1 MSEEE
6 KEAIEHLKV
15 EREYA
20 WDGDI
25 IEIALNYID
34 KLQKENKKYIDI
46 FNSTEKIMNRQERT
60 KDKLLK
66 ENVELQKEN
75 EELTNELSKIQ
86 CDNRQLELELEKANK
101 QLDLDYVDNNFIS
114 KDKIREVLKDIYFY
128 YGQNNDM
135 LLVDKIR
142 EELLGE

>member
-6 KEAIEHLKV
+6 KKAIEYLIKEYEIQANEYKV
-15 EREYA
+15 ELLPITFDKETYLTLKTT
-20 WDGDI
+20 
-25 IEIALNYID
+25 LNYID
-34 KLQKENKKYIDI
+34 KLQEENKKYIDI

-101 QLDLDYVDNNFIS
+101 QLDLDYVDNNFVIKEMNS
-114 KDKIREVLKDIYFY
+114 
-128 YGQNNDM
+128 
-135 LLVDKIR
+135 
-142 EELLGE
+142 

>member
-1 MSEEE
+1 MNEEE

-25 IEIALNYID
+25 IEIALNLID
-34 KLQKENKKYIDI
+34 KLQKENKKYIDV
-46 FNSTEKIMNRQERT
+46 FNSTEKIMNGQERT

-75 EELTNELSKIQ
+75 EELKE
-86 CDNRQLELELEKANK
+86 DNKKLCAEIS
-101 QLDLDYVDNNFIS
+101 DLKV
-114 KDKIREVLKDIYFY
+114 
-128 YGQNNDM
+128 
-135 LLVDKIR
+135 
-142 EELLGE
+142 LLGE